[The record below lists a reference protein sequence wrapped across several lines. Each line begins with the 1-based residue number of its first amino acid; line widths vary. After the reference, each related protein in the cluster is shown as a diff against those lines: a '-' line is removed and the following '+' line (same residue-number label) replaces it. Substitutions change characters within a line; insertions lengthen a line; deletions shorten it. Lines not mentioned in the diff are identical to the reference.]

1 LAIITESFRDFRRA
15 WRLYFSF
22 GLIYLLFS
30 SYIFVPVLGY
40 IFNRA
45 LLFTDSNVLV
55 NNEVFKIFINYKSAA
70 GLVFFVI
77 AIVFFLVFEQSIL
90 ILIAHKQYFRR
101 EIHFSEVILITLKNF
116 HKLIGF
122 GLFYLVFAGIIVFP
136 MVNFPFEPVILDA
149 INIPGIL
156 LDNLFSSN
164 MFKLIYFCV
173 LILFAY
179 WILRWIFVPHEI
191 ILGKQKTF
199 SAVKSS
205 MILTR
210 KIKDLSLFKLAIL
223 NLFLFLIIPGSLI
236 GVVFLLNYFNIKI
249 NYKLYQNILTIT
261 GFLTWIYSLAVFPL
275 NIIFITRLFYKL
287 CEKESCPVLKEPV
300 SIKIKK
306 FNRFEDKVK
315 AGIKKHRI
323 KSGLIIV
330 LGLSVVYFTSL
341 FFAQNILHI
350 GRDVTIAVHRAGYEY
365 APENSLSSIALALEQ
380 GAEMIEVDI
389 QLTKDNV
396 IVLHH
401 DRTLMK
407 LAGVPY
413 RVEDLT
419 YNQISQYEIGRNLYP
434 EIEGEKI
441 PTLEDALNL
450 IDKRAKVLLDVK
462 VYKDRE
468 IFAENIIEAVRNTN
482 MLEHTYIQSFDY
494 GILEIIRSLD
504 SSIPVGQIMYYAI
517 GNLSALDV
525 DFYAINKSMLNR
537 DLIQSARNDGRGVWV
552 WTLNTEEDIK
562 NALLYDI
569 DGIITSK
576 LELAQGILGVEI
588 VIKTEDETE
597 IYSEVNSFQYKT
609 EITPFCELEIA

>member
-1 LAIITESFRDFRRA
+1 MAIITESFRDFRRA

-122 GLFYLVFAGIIVFP
+122 GLFYLLFAGILIFP
-136 MVNFPFEPVILDA
+136 MINFPYEPAVLEA
-149 INIPGIL
+149 INIPEIL
-156 LDNLFSSN
+156 LESIFASNLFRV
-164 MFKLIYFCV
+164 IYFFI
-173 LILFAY
+173 LIFFIY

-199 SAVKSS
+199 SAIKSS
-205 MILTR
+205 MRLTR
-210 KIKDLSLFKLAIL
+210 KIKDLSLVKLALL
-223 NLFLFLIIPGSLI
+223 NLFLFLIVPGSLMI
-236 GVVFLLNYFNIKI
+236 LLFSLNYFKVEIS
-249 NYKLYQNILTIT
+249 YTLHQNIIT
-261 GFLTWIYSLAVFPL
+261 VIGFLTWIYSLAVFPL

-287 CEKESCPVLKEPV
+287 CDEDSCPFIKEPLGLKLK
-300 SIKIKK
+300 KI
-306 FNRFEDKVK
+306 NRFEDKVK

-350 GRDVTIAVHRAGYEY
+350 GRDVTIAVHRAGYEHS
-365 APENSLSSIALALEQ
+365 PENSLSSIALALEQ
-380 GAEMIEVDI
+380 GAEMIEVDV

-396 IVLHH
+396 AVLHH

-407 LAGVPY
+407 MAGVPY
-413 RVEDLT
+413 MVEDLT
-419 YNQISQYEIGRNLYP
+419 YN
-434 EIEGEKI
+434 
-441 PTLEDALNL
+441 
-450 IDKRAKVLLDVK
+450 
-462 VYKDRE
+462 
-468 IFAENIIEAVRNTN
+468 
-482 MLEHTYIQSFDY
+482 
-494 GILEIIRSLD
+494 
-504 SSIPVGQIMYYAI
+504 
-517 GNLSALDV
+517 
-525 DFYAINKSMLNR
+525 
-537 DLIQSARNDGRGVWV
+537 
-552 WTLNTEEDIK
+552 
-562 NALLYDI
+562 
-569 DGIITSK
+569 
-576 LELAQGILGVEI
+576 
-588 VIKTEDETE
+588 
-597 IYSEVNSFQYKT
+597 
-609 EITPFCELEIA
+609 